1 MIITKT
7 PFRMFFFGGG
17 TDMESYFRE
26 NGGALLSAPLTSIT
40 MSKYASSHTSLTIRL
55 S

>member
-1 MIITKT
+1 MIIPKT

-26 NGGALLSAPLTSIT
+26 NGVAVLSAPLASIT
-40 MSKYASSHTSLTIRL
+40 MSKYARSHTCLAIRL
-55 S
+55 C